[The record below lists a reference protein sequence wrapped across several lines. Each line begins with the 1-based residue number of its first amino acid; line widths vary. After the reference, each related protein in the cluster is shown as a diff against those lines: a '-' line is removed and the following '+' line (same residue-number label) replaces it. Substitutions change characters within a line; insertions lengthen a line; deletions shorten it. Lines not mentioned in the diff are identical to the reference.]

1 VVYDSSLINFKR
13 NLDDRLNL
21 LLKYDRDPQ
30 VRSQYF
36 SSLKQYRKLR
46 KMKSLQYRQEIIN
59 KLDSLYESNPK
70 EYWKLLDQLKSKD
83 NSFSEDASH
92 VPENEWYD
100 YFKHLNED
108 TFTDKKI
115 DKLLN
120 DLEKDKIFNELDYI
134 ISEEEILKAIKDLK
148 NNKAAGFYIIINEM
162 RSVSIGKTIVQI
174 V

>member
-1 VVYDSSLINFKR
+1 MVYDSSLINFKR

-46 KMKSLQYRQEIIN
+46 KMKSRQYRQEIIN
-59 KLDSLYESNPK
+59 KLDSIYEYNPK
-70 EYWKLLDQLKSKD
+70 EYWKLLDQLKSKH

-92 VPENEWYD
+92 VPNEWYD

>member
-1 VVYDSSLINFKR
+1 
-13 NLDDRLNL
+13 
-21 LLKYDRDPQ
+21 
-30 VRSQYF
+30 
-36 SSLKQYRKLR
+36 
-46 KMKSLQYRQEIIN
+46 MKSRQNRQEIIN

-83 NSFSEDASH
+83 NSFSEDASY

-120 DLEKDKIFNELDYI
+120 DLEKRQNI
-134 ISEEEILKAIKDLK
+134 
-148 NNKAAGFYIIINEM
+148 
-162 RSVSIGKTIVQI
+162 
-174 V
+174 